1 MKFPRPLPRR
11 LLLPP
16 ENISTSLSFR
26 TARPDDLSPL
36 YHTCYPHYAL
46 PYFAAGFER
55 ILREQTAGRC
65 VQLVVEAAG
74 QGIVGSGQL
83 VRYTGTRA
91 EIADL
96 AVAATCRGQGVGTA
110 LIQVLTRIA
119 REAGITRLEIG
130 VTEDNSRALALYR
143 RLGFVSLR
151 EVELPDGGLAVFL
164 VKELEPASKDGE
176 RDERNRI

>member
-16 ENISTSLSFR
+16 DKTATSLSFR
-26 TARPDDLSPL
+26 TVRPEDLSPL

-46 PYFAAGFER
+46 PYFVAGFQR
-55 ILREQTAGRC
+55 TLREQMAGGC
-65 VQLVVEAAG
+65 VHLVVEAAG

-96 AVAATCRGQGVGTA
+96 AVAASWRDQGVGTA
-110 LIQVLTRIA
+110 LIRVLTRIA
-119 REAGITRLEIG
+119 QEAGIRHLEIG
-130 VTEDNSRALALYR
+130 ATEDNRQALALYR
-143 RLGFVSLR
+143 RLSFAPLR
-151 EVELPDGGLAVFL
+151 EIELPGGGLAFFL
-164 VKELEPASKDGE
+164 VKELGPAGNDGE
-176 RDERNRI
+176 QNEHDRS